1 MKKRSMLA
9 IASLATGF
17 VVAAV
22 TPSHS
27 AELAGPP
34 GTGAPDTGLPGL
46 TGGQIK
52 AAGVDVSGKKI
63 DGLGTTGATKLAGVN
78 VDQALETFGKAVNR
92 EADRAVNDA
101 PHRTSGKKG

>member
-27 AELAGPP
+27 AESSGTS
-34 GTGAPDTGLPGL
+34 GTGSPSAGLPGT

-52 AAGVDVSGKKI
+52 AAGLDMTGKKLG
-63 DGLGTTGATKLAGVN
+63 GLGTTGTTKLAGVN
-78 VDQALETFGKAVNR
+78 VDQALDTFGKAINR
-92 EADRAVNDA
+92 ETDRAVNDA
-101 PHRTSGKKG
+101 PHSKPGKKG